1 MWGCRCWAAARPG
14 SGWSDIAFLRRST
27 GPGLASRGVWVPPSA
42 HVLRTR
48 PSGRVLPLYFAAGG
62 THTPRPADTSAHCRW
77 RAAMS
82 GGVRSFRAPPE
93 CPFAGRAGRLGPMA
107 ERSKG
112 GAIGP
117 WPMAGDMSAAIGPKR
132 PASRAGSPARP
143 ASRGGSAAY
152 RAPQAM
158 GLKHSTSRSGSQVQA
173 NEVLIVCRPAPQPRH
188 RMPSQPSTHI
198 QRPTA

>member
-14 SGWSDIAFLRRST
+14 SGWSDIALLLLSSRRLF
-27 GPGLASRGVWVPPSA
+27 LASRGVGVPPSA
-42 HVLRTR
+42 HVPRSR
-48 PSGRVLPLYFAAGG
+48 PPGRALPLYFAAGG

-132 PASRAGSPARP
+132 PASRGASPAHPASRATSAARP
-143 ASRGGSAAY
+143 ASRC
-152 RAPQAM
+152 
-158 GLKHSTSRSGSQVQA
+158 KQVLMFRRQ
-173 NEVLIVCRPAPQPRH
+173 APQPRH